1 MALTLESN
9 TMVGTSRQK
18 WIDSIVNMMTEE
30 GRGFGVD
37 ELRQRLLGSLRN
49 APSARQITSNLKIDK
64 RFQTLG
70 KTMTG
75 SLMRNRSHEVYVF
88 GLAGVKYGAEA
99 PFHAK

>member
-1 MALTLESN
+1 MMAAE
-9 TMVGTSRQK
+9 K
-18 WIDSIVNMMTEE
+18 
-30 GRGFGVD
+30 RGFGVD
-37 ELRQRLLGSLRN
+37 ELRQKLLGRLRN

-88 GLAGVKYGAEA
+88 GMTDNQYENEH
-99 PFHAK
+99 PFRQK

>member
-1 MALTLESN
+1 
-9 TMVGTSRQK
+9 MVGSSRQK
-18 WIDSIVNMMTEE
+18 WIDSILGMMTAEK
-30 GRGFGVD
+30 RGFGVD
-37 ELRQRLLGSLRN
+37 ELRQKLLGSLRN

-88 GLAGVKYGAEA
+88 GMTDNQYENEH
-99 PFHAK
+99 PFRQK

>member
-1 MALTLESN
+1 MIK
-9 TMVGTSRQK
+9 MVGSSRQK
-18 WIDSIVNMMTEE
+18 WIDGILTLMKAEK
-30 GRGFGVD
+30 RGFGVD
-37 ELRQRLLGSLRN
+37 ELRQKLLGRLRN

-88 GLAGVKYGAEA
+88 GVTGRTYDSEH
-99 PFHAK
+99 PFREK

>member
-1 MALTLESN
+1 
-9 TMVGTSRQK
+9 MVGSSRQK
-18 WIDSIVNMMTEE
+18 WIDIILGMMAAEK
-30 GRGFGVD
+30 RGFGVD
-37 ELRQRLLGSLRN
+37 ELRQKLLGRLRN

-88 GLAGVKYGAEA
+88 GMTDNQYENEH
-99 PFHAK
+99 PFRQK

>member
-1 MALTLESN
+1 
-9 TMVGTSRQK
+9 MVGSSRQK
-18 WIDSIVNMMTEE
+18 WIDSILALMKTEA
-30 GRGFGVD
+30 RGFGVD
-37 ELRQRLLGSLRN
+37 ELRQKLLSRLRN

-88 GLAGVKYGAEA
+88 GITGLQYEGDH
-99 PFHAK
+99 PFRQK

>member
-1 MALTLESN
+1 
-9 TMVGTSRQK
+9 MVGSSRQK
-18 WIDSIVNMMTEE
+18 WIDNILGMMTAEK
-30 GRGFGVD
+30 RGFGVD
-37 ELRQRLLGSLRN
+37 ELRQKLLGSLRN

-88 GLAGVKYGAEA
+88 GITGIQYEGEH
-99 PFHAK
+99 PFRQK